1 MNMLRQ
7 GGMAQGRLQFNEFR
21 SFEATES
28 ASGIDVCEEAIAS
41 PEREA
46 EVVASLQVVVPTCIR
61 LNLEDLK
68 CFEVVE
74 RQYQRWGV
82 IFKNCVAIQP
92 SNPAFPPHFG
102 TTVLMGAPKGGFL
115 EATFLRPVRSVSSFI
130 TSSQQTI
137 LTAYDDKHQLLQA
150 ELPGHNLAGSD
161 SQLAANAP
169 LSIRA
174 ANIHRITFCAFDGQF
189 TIDDFRF
196 IC

>member
-1 MNMLRQ
+1 
-7 GGMAQGRLQFNEFR
+7 MAKQGRLQFNEFR
-21 SFEATES
+21 GFEATNP
-28 ASGIDVCEEAIAS
+28 AIGGIDVREAIAA
-41 PEREA
+41 PERGSES
-46 EVVASLQVVVPTCIR
+46 VASSLVTVPTRIR

-74 RQYQRWGV
+74 RQYQHWGV
-82 IFKNCVAIQP
+82 IFKNCMAIQP
-92 SNPAFPPHFG
+92 SNPAFPPRFG

-115 EATFLRPVRSVSSFI
+115 EATFLRPVRSVHSFI

-137 LTAYDDKHQLLQA
+137 LTAYDDKCQLLQT
-150 ELPGHNLAGSD
+150 ELPGHNLAGSN

-169 LSIRA
+169 LSLRA

-189 TIDDFRF
+189 TIDDFSF